1 MFFFFLF
8 FRWEASC
15 FAYLQIDFS
24 VNMNTMSTMSSLA
37 SVFKNKKCSVKVQ
50 KDFVCRCPRV
60 KSKWYADFQAKVIL
74 GTFNNFN
81 FLKKQILVK
90 SLLIELL
97 RAQCQIIFT
106 YGGERKYFI
115 WDFSKNC
122 QNKAT
127 YLT

>member
-1 MFFFFLF
+1 MFFVFLF

-15 FAYLQIDFS
+15 FANLQIDFS

-106 YGGERKYFI
+106 YGGERK
-115 WDFSKNC
+115 
-122 QNKAT
+122 
-127 YLT
+127 